1 MLIYSVYAIVATK
14 KANKIILGF
23 KRTNFQCERERK
35 TFSWHIAPDLSDS
48 ELNVCL
54 PACLPRP
61 FVNMIYMNIDY
72 KNRLLSGK
80 FERNNFDEFTRISVS
95 FAIFVVFI
103 QILVT
108 ERKP

>member
-1 MLIYSVYAIVATK
+1 MR
-14 KANKIILGF
+14 
-23 KRTNFQCERERK
+23 KRKK

-48 ELNVCL
+48 EIEMSVCL

-72 KNRLLSGK
+72 KNRLLSGQ
-80 FERNNFDEFTRISVS
+80 FERSNFDEFTRISVS
-95 FAIFVVFI
+95 FAMFVVI
-103 QILVT
+103 IHIVVN